1 MENKVLFGFSDLY
14 IGTYTV
20 AADGTV
26 TMGTPYHQAGA
37 VGFSP
42 SSDDSESIFY
52 ADNIAYHTTLGNGSY
67 EGDLEVAMFDDEF
80 KTQFLGYV
88 TLADG
93 GLAEVKNASK
103 SPVYVAFAVQGDRQ
117 ERRFIFYNGNL
128 GNISREFAT
137 IEETAEPT
145 TETIP
150 VTFNGD
156 AKTGITVVTYEPDD
170 AGYATLFTN
179 PPAPV
184 LPTKGGNDTTEG
196 GGGE

>member
-1 MENKVLFGFSDLY
+1 MANKVLFGFSDLY

-20 AADGTV
+20 GTDGTV

-42 SSDDSESIFY
+42 EASDDQSIFY
-52 ADNIAYHTTLGNGSY
+52 ADNIAYYTMLGNGSY

-103 SPVYVAFAVQGDRQ
+103 PNVYIAFEVQGDQ
-117 ERRFIFYNGNL
+117 AARRVIFYNGNL
-128 GNISREFAT
+128 GAISREFAT

-156 AKTGITVVTYEPDD
+156 AKTGITMVTYEQED

-184 LPTKGGNDTTEG
+184 LPTESGNDTTQG